1 MFSCKQLSCQY
12 SNLQWTNRGS
22 VIFFTSFIASH
33 SKDKWA
39 YRSKV
44 GHTWSLYFKM
54 SSSLKYRYTVSFFC
68 SQCTKRRRF
77 NLNVN
82 KIFCFLLTVQILCW
96 FVFNIFFSCT
106 QTLFTFVSFDIGT
119 MQRFYM
125 LMVQFYCCQ
134 VCRGCSY
141 TWISIT
147 Y

>member
-1 MFSCKQLSCQY
+1 MCLVVCSFPVNTVICNGQTEGRSFFLPLS
-12 SNLQWTNRGS
+12 LQVIAKTNEHIEARL
-22 VIFFTSFIASH
+22 VT
-33 SKDKWA
+33 
-39 YRSKV
+39 
-44 GHTWSLYFKM
+44 LYFKM
-54 SSSLKYRYTVSFFC
+54 SSSLKYRYTEVFFVVNV
-68 SQCTKRRRF
+68 QKDGEF
-77 NLNVN
+77 NLMVN

-106 QTLFTFVSFDIGT
+106 QILFTLVSFDIGT